1 MNLITQTH
9 IKVVVFALTALLLI
23 AVISGCTG
31 ALKKRVIELEQ
42 QTATQEGEINT
53 LERRIADVDAGDE
66 AFTAEVDYRL
76 ARLEAGPEG
85 MELAS
90 THEVHFELNKHELS
104 TEAKLVLDQVAGEL
118 KARPNSIVE
127 LIGQTDALGT
137 EDYNFWLGERRA
149 EEARRYLREKFGIPL
164 TRLQSA
170 SYGELGSRK
179 LTETEQRSGN
189 RQDRQVQLRLWDRPE
204 SQEQPEKSPE
214 EDIS

>member
-1 MNLITQTH
+1 MNLIAPTR
-9 IKVVVFALTALLLI
+9 IKILALALAALLLI
-23 AVISGCTG
+23 TIISGCAG

-53 LERRIADVDAGDE
+53 LERRIADADAGDRTFATE
-66 AFTAEVDYRL
+66 TDYRL
-76 ARLEAGPEG
+76 ARLEIGPEG

-90 THEVHFELNKHELS
+90 THEVHFKLNKYELS
-104 TEAKLVLDQVAGEL
+104 TEAKLVLDKVAEEL
-118 KARPNSIVE
+118 LARPNSIVE

-149 EEARRYLREKFGIPL
+149 EEARRYLREKLGIPL

-179 LTETEQRSGN
+179 LSGSEQRSGN

-204 SQEQPEKSPE
+204 SQEESEKNPED
-214 EDIS
+214 DIS